1 MTTLINALLIILG
14 LAVGIKFADI
24 DLAPVLRLRHRSI
37 WTHGP
42 LAVWLCLWLLQVY
55 PVAWLYWFIV
65 GFIPA
70 HALHLLADMYPRNWR
85 GGAMIKIDP
94 IRRELAP
101 ILSFAWLAFGV
112 YIAAAQW
119 LHLTGYAWGWLT
131 FGKILVS

>member
-1 MTTLINALLIILG
+1 MTTTLINALLIIFG

-42 LAVWLCLWLLQVY
+42 LAVWLCMWCLNTYQ
-55 PVAWLYWFIV
+55 ATWLYWFAV
-65 GFIPA
+65 GFLPA
-70 HALHLLADMYPRNWR
+70 HAIHLLADMFPRNWR

-101 ILSFAWLAFGV
+101 ILSFAWLAFGA
-112 YIAAAQW
+112 YIAGTQW
-119 LHLTGYAWGWLT
+119 LALTDHAWGWL
-131 FGKILVS
+131 V